1 MKKILLFSSV
11 LFCAFFLSVTAQAQ
25 VVGFVLNPQPIR
37 GNYDI
42 GIPASGWGISL
53 DTVVAT
59 GRLVIGRSA
68 GGAAAGDS
76 LACDTTLVNASA
88 IAGNIGSQLASATP
102 VQRPPRS
109 PRPETPAVTRR
120 PELPRGE

>member
-1 MKKILLFSSV
+1 MKKFLLFVGV
-11 LFCAFFLSVTAQAQ
+11 LFCTLVMAVAAHAQ

-68 GGAAAGDS
+68 GGAPSICIIRRAAKICPSSFYRDWETDRKS
-76 LACDTTLVNASA
+76 TRLNSSHLKLSRMPSSA
-88 IAGNIGSQLASATP
+88 
-102 VQRPPRS
+102 
-109 PRPETPAVTRR
+109 
-120 PELPRGE
+120 

>member
-1 MKKILLFSSV
+1 MKKFLLFAGV
-11 LFCAFFLSVTAQAQ
+11 LLSFIGLSLTSRAQ

-76 LACDTTLVNASA
+76 LACDTTLINAA
-88 IAGNIGSQLASATP
+88 ALAGKIAVLY
-102 VQRPPRS
+102 RFFW
-109 PRPETPAVTRR
+109 
-120 PELPRGE
+120 